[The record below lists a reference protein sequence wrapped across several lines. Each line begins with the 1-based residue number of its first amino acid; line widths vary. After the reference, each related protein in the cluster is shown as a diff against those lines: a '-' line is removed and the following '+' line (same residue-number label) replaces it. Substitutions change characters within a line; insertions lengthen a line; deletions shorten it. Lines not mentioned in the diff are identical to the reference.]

1 MEIGIVRKGAAHV
14 LSLKGRIRPEHWR
27 TVERH
32 LEALLEKG
40 CRELV
45 LEMDGITFLCS
56 SSLDALVG
64 LTRRFGEQGCRLLLL
79 SGAAPV
85 RDLLEAACGPAFLA
99 RNVFADWARL
109 DSLLEGPSQPSDR
122 A

>member
-14 LSLKGRIRPEHWR
+14 LSLKGRIRPENWR

-32 LEALLEKG
+32 IDALLGKG
-40 CRELV
+40 CRALV

-56 SSLDALVG
+56 AGLGALMG
-64 LTRRFGEQGCRLLLL
+64 LTRRFKEQGCRLMLL

-99 RNVFADWARL
+99 RNVFADWAQIERL
-109 DSLLEGPSQPSDR
+109 LGAPAQAGGR